1 VAGLQAAQRLRRI
14 SLPRRV
20 EGSKGWPLAKSE
32 KVISGGSCTGVREGV
47 QEVKRREVRLMRAR
61 RCRVIGKERKSTGN
75 PRVGLGEGSTS
86 IFGWRGGV
94 RGGGWSSWSKGLACA
109 IEIRILRIMSTTLFQ
124 PGQMIFREGDTSQE
138 AYRILKGRVE
148 ISIAGEGKSVILA
161 QLGEG
166 DIFGEMAMV
175 DERPRSASAQ
185 CLEVTECEV
194 LTAENF
200 NEAVLQRPE
209 ILIPYL
215 ASFFE
220 RLRTANDRLRMEMR
234 LRARAEQQVPV
245 AGAAAV
251 VAPTMRVVAPATTAI
266 APPSLELT
274 RVPVAVAGSPVA
286 VAPVAPPPAGGYQSV
301 VLTAATDHARARL
314 PEGTVV
320 IQKFP
325 YRIGRKHDALGKGA
339 TVFASNDLPIADDKP
354 YQISRNHCSIE
365 REGDN
370 FFVRD
375 RGSSV
380 GTVVNDA
387 PIGLAEDTL
396 TKDLQGGENEILLGA
411 DDSPFK
417 FKITLS

>member
-1 VAGLQAAQRLRRI
+1 
-14 SLPRRV
+14 
-20 EGSKGWPLAKSE
+20 
-32 KVISGGSCTGVREGV
+32 
-47 QEVKRREVRLMRAR
+47 M
-61 RCRVIGKERKSTGN
+61 
-75 PRVGLGEGSTS
+75 
-86 IFGWRGGV
+86 
-94 RGGGWSSWSKGLACA
+94 SSA
-109 IEIRILRIMSTTLFQ
+109 LFQ
-124 PGQMIFREGDTSQE
+124 PGQMIFREGDTTQE

-148 ISIAGEGKSVILA
+148 ISIAGDGKSVILA

-185 CLEVTECEV
+185 ALDVTECEV

-234 LRARAEQQVPV
+234 LRAQAEQRASAP
-245 AGAAAV
+245 AASNPAAV
-251 VAPTMRVVAPATTAI
+251 VARVVAPVAKPI
-266 APPSLELT
+266 APPSLEMT
-274 RVPVAVAGSPVA
+274 RVSAPAPVATAPSTG
-286 VAPVAPPPAGGYQSV
+286 PVAPPPEGGYQSI
-301 VLTAATDHARARL
+301 VLTACNDHAMARL
-314 PEGTVV
+314 PESSVT

-325 YRIGRKHDALGKGA
+325 FRIGRKHDTPGKGA
-339 TVFASNDLPIADDKP
+339 TVFASNDLPIADEKP

-365 REGDN
+365 REGDH

-375 RGSSV
+375 RGSSL

-387 PIGLAEDTL
+387 AIGLAENSL
-396 TKDLQGGENEILLGA
+396 TQDLRGGENQILLGS
-411 DDSPFK
+411 DDSQFQFK
-417 FKITLS
+417 VTLR

>member
-1 VAGLQAAQRLRRI
+1 MSQAI
-14 SLPRRV
+14 
-20 EGSKGWPLAKSE
+20 
-32 KVISGGSCTGVREGV
+32 
-47 QEVKRREVRLMRAR
+47 
-61 RCRVIGKERKSTGN
+61 
-75 PRVGLGEGSTS
+75 
-86 IFGWRGGV
+86 
-94 RGGGWSSWSKGLACA
+94 
-109 IEIRILRIMSTTLFQ
+109 FQ
-124 PGQMIFREGDTSQE
+124 PGQMIFREGDTTQE

-148 ISIAGEGKSVILA
+148 ISIAGDGKAVILA

-185 CLEVTECEV
+185 ALEVTECEV

-234 LRARAEQQVPV
+234 LRAQAEQRASVPSNPAAPV
-245 AGAAAV
+245 A
-251 VAPTMRVVAPATTAI
+251 RVVAPLTKSI
-266 APPSLELT
+266 APPSLEMT
-274 RVPVAVAGSPVA
+274 RVSAP
-286 VAPVAPPPAGGYQSV
+286 APVATAPSAAPVTPPPEGGYQSV
-301 VLTAATDHARARL
+301 ILTACNDHARARL
-314 PEGTVV
+314 PETSVA

-325 YRIGRKHDALGKGA
+325 FRIGRKHDTPGKGA

-375 RGSSV
+375 RGSSL
-380 GTVVNDA
+380 GTVVNEA
-387 PIGLAEDTL
+387 PIGLAESSL
-396 TKDLQGGENEILLGA
+396 THDLRGGENQILLGS
-411 DDSPFK
+411 DDSQFQFK
-417 FKITLS
+417 VTLR

>member
-1 VAGLQAAQRLRRI
+1 MSQA
-14 SLPRRV
+14 V
-20 EGSKGWPLAKSE
+20 
-32 KVISGGSCTGVREGV
+32 
-47 QEVKRREVRLMRAR
+47 
-61 RCRVIGKERKSTGN
+61 
-75 PRVGLGEGSTS
+75 
-86 IFGWRGGV
+86 
-94 RGGGWSSWSKGLACA
+94 
-109 IEIRILRIMSTTLFQ
+109 FQ
-124 PGQMIFREGDTSQE
+124 PGQMIFREGDTTQE

-148 ISIAGEGKSVILA
+148 ISIAGEGKAVILA

-185 CLEVTECEV
+185 ALEVTECEV

-234 LRARAEQQVPV
+234 LRAQAEQRASVPV
-245 AGAAAV
+245 ASTSAAP
-251 VAPTMRVVAPATTAI
+251 VARVVAPLTKSI
-266 APPSLELT
+266 APPSLEMA
-274 RVPVAVAGSPVA
+274 RVSAP
-286 VAPVAPPPAGGYQSV
+286 APVATAPSAAPVTPPPEGGYQSV
-301 VLTAATDHARARL
+301 ILTACNDHARARL
-314 PEGTVV
+314 PETSVA

-325 YRIGRKHDALGKGA
+325 FRIGRKHDTPGKGA

-375 RGSSV
+375 RGSSL
-380 GTVVNDA
+380 GTVVNEA
-387 PIGLAEDTL
+387 PIGLAENSL
-396 TKDLQGGENEILLGA
+396 THDLRGGENQILLGS
-411 DDSPFK
+411 DDSQFQFK
-417 FKITLS
+417 VTLR

>member
-1 VAGLQAAQRLRRI
+1 
-14 SLPRRV
+14 
-20 EGSKGWPLAKSE
+20 
-32 KVISGGSCTGVREGV
+32 
-47 QEVKRREVRLMRAR
+47 M
-61 RCRVIGKERKSTGN
+61 
-75 PRVGLGEGSTS
+75 
-86 IFGWRGGV
+86 
-94 RGGGWSSWSKGLACA
+94 
-109 IEIRILRIMSTTLFQ
+109 
-124 PGQMIFREGDTSQE
+124 
-138 AYRILKGRVE
+138 E

-185 CLEVTECEV
+185 ALEVTECEV

-234 LRARAEQQVPV
+234 LRAQAEQRATAPSSP
-245 AGAAAV
+245 AAAV
-251 VAPTMRVVAPATTAI
+251 ARVVAPVAKAI
-266 APPSLELT
+266 TPPSLEMT
-274 RVPVAVAGSPVA
+274 RVVAPVPVATAPSA
-286 VAPVAPPPAGGYQSV
+286 APVPPPPEGGYQSI
-301 VLTAATDHARARL
+301 VLTACNDHAMARL
-314 PEGTVV
+314 PESSVT

-325 YRIGRKHDALGKGA
+325 FRIGRKHETPGKGA
-339 TVFASNDLPIADDKP
+339 TVFASNDLPIADEKP

-365 REGDN
+365 REGDH

-375 RGSSV
+375 RGSSL

-387 PIGLAEDTL
+387 AIGLAENSL
-396 TKDLQGGENEILLGA
+396 TQDLRGGENQILLGS
-411 DDSPFK
+411 DDSQFQFK
-417 FKITLS
+417 VTLR

>member
-1 VAGLQAAQRLRRI
+1 MSQA
-14 SLPRRV
+14 V
-20 EGSKGWPLAKSE
+20 
-32 KVISGGSCTGVREGV
+32 
-47 QEVKRREVRLMRAR
+47 
-61 RCRVIGKERKSTGN
+61 
-75 PRVGLGEGSTS
+75 
-86 IFGWRGGV
+86 
-94 RGGGWSSWSKGLACA
+94 
-109 IEIRILRIMSTTLFQ
+109 FQ
-124 PGQMIFREGDTSQE
+124 PGQMIFREGDTTQE

-148 ISIAGEGKSVILA
+148 ISIAGEGKAVILA

-185 CLEVTECEV
+185 ALEVTECEV

-234 LRARAEQQVPV
+234 LRAQAEQRASVPSNPAAPV
-245 AGAAAV
+245 A
-251 VAPTMRVVAPATTAI
+251 RVVAPLTKSI
-266 APPSLELT
+266 APPSLEMT
-274 RVPVAVAGSPVA
+274 RVSAP
-286 VAPVAPPPAGGYQSV
+286 APVATAPSAAPVTPPPEGGYQSV
-301 VLTAATDHARARL
+301 ILTACNDHARARL
-314 PEGTVV
+314 PETSVA

-325 YRIGRKHDALGKGA
+325 FRIGRKHDTPGKGA

-375 RGSSV
+375 RGSSL
-380 GTVVNDA
+380 GTVVNEA
-387 PIGLAEDTL
+387 PIGLAENSL
-396 TKDLQGGENEILLGA
+396 THDLRGGENQILLGS
-411 DDSPFK
+411 DDSQFQFK
-417 FKITLS
+417 VTLR

>member
-1 VAGLQAAQRLRRI
+1 MSQAI
-14 SLPRRV
+14 
-20 EGSKGWPLAKSE
+20 
-32 KVISGGSCTGVREGV
+32 
-47 QEVKRREVRLMRAR
+47 
-61 RCRVIGKERKSTGN
+61 
-75 PRVGLGEGSTS
+75 
-86 IFGWRGGV
+86 
-94 RGGGWSSWSKGLACA
+94 
-109 IEIRILRIMSTTLFQ
+109 FQ
-124 PGQMIFREGDTSQE
+124 PGQMIFREGDTTQE

-148 ISIAGEGKSVILA
+148 ISIAGEGKAVILA

-185 CLEVTECEV
+185 ALEVTECEV

-234 LRARAEQQVPV
+234 LRAQAEQRASVPV
-245 AGAAAV
+245 ASNPAAP
-251 VAPTMRVVAPATTAI
+251 VARVVAPLTKSI
-266 APPSLELT
+266 APPSLEMT
-274 RVPVAVAGSPVA
+274 RVSAP
-286 VAPVAPPPAGGYQSV
+286 APVATAPSAAPVTPPPEGGYQSV
-301 VLTAATDHARARL
+301 VLTACNDHAMARL
-314 PEGTVV
+314 PESSVT

-325 YRIGRKHDALGKGA
+325 FRIGRKHDTPGKGA

-375 RGSSV
+375 RGSSL
-380 GTVVNDA
+380 GTVVNEA
-387 PIGLAEDTL
+387 AIGLAENSL
-396 TKDLQGGENEILLGA
+396 TQDLRGGENQILLGS
-411 DDSPFK
+411 DDSQFQFK
-417 FKITLS
+417 VTLR

>member
-1 VAGLQAAQRLRRI
+1 
-14 SLPRRV
+14 
-20 EGSKGWPLAKSE
+20 
-32 KVISGGSCTGVREGV
+32 
-47 QEVKRREVRLMRAR
+47 
-61 RCRVIGKERKSTGN
+61 
-75 PRVGLGEGSTS
+75 
-86 IFGWRGGV
+86 
-94 RGGGWSSWSKGLACA
+94 
-109 IEIRILRIMSTTLFQ
+109 
-124 PGQMIFREGDTSQE
+124 
-138 AYRILKGRVE
+138 
-148 ISIAGEGKSVILA
+148 LA

-185 CLEVTECEV
+185 ALEVTECEV

-234 LRARAEQQVPV
+234 LRAQAEQRASVPV
-245 AGAAAV
+245 ASNPAAP
-251 VAPTMRVVAPATTAI
+251 VARVVAPLAKSI
-266 APPSLELT
+266 APPSLEMT
-274 RVPVAVAGSPVA
+274 RVSAP
-286 VAPVAPPPAGGYQSV
+286 APVATAPSAAPVTPPPEGGYQSV
-301 VLTAATDHARARL
+301 ILTACNDHARARL
-314 PEGTVV
+314 PETSVA

-325 YRIGRKHDALGKGA
+325 FRIGRKHDTPGKGA

-375 RGSSV
+375 RGSSL
-380 GTVVNDA
+380 GTVVNEA
-387 PIGLAEDTL
+387 AIGLAENSL
-396 TKDLQGGENEILLGA
+396 TQDLRGGENQILLGS
-411 DDSPFK
+411 DDSQFQFK
-417 FKITLS
+417 VTLR

>member
-1 VAGLQAAQRLRRI
+1 MSQAI
-14 SLPRRV
+14 
-20 EGSKGWPLAKSE
+20 
-32 KVISGGSCTGVREGV
+32 
-47 QEVKRREVRLMRAR
+47 
-61 RCRVIGKERKSTGN
+61 
-75 PRVGLGEGSTS
+75 
-86 IFGWRGGV
+86 
-94 RGGGWSSWSKGLACA
+94 
-109 IEIRILRIMSTTLFQ
+109 FQ
-124 PGQMIFREGDTSQE
+124 PGQMIFREGDTTQE

-148 ISIAGEGKSVILA
+148 ISIAGDGKAVILA

-185 CLEVTECEV
+185 ALEVTECEV

-234 LRARAEQQVPV
+234 LRAQAEQRASVPV
-245 AGAAAV
+245 ASNPAAP
-251 VAPTMRVVAPATTAI
+251 VARVVAPLTKSI
-266 APPSLELT
+266 APPSLEIT
-274 RVPVAVAGSPVA
+274 RVSAP
-286 VAPVAPPPAGGYQSV
+286 APVATAPSAAPVTPPPEGGYQSV
-301 VLTAATDHARARL
+301 VLTACNDHAMARL
-314 PEGTVV
+314 PESSVT

-325 YRIGRKHDALGKGA
+325 FRIGRKHDTPGKGA

-375 RGSSV
+375 RGSSL
-380 GTVVNDA
+380 GTVVNEA
-387 PIGLAEDTL
+387 AIGLAENSL
-396 TKDLQGGENEILLGA
+396 TQDLRGGENQILLGS
-411 DDSPFK
+411 DDSQFQFK
-417 FKITLS
+417 VTLR

>member
-1 VAGLQAAQRLRRI
+1 MSQA
-14 SLPRRV
+14 V
-20 EGSKGWPLAKSE
+20 
-32 KVISGGSCTGVREGV
+32 
-47 QEVKRREVRLMRAR
+47 
-61 RCRVIGKERKSTGN
+61 
-75 PRVGLGEGSTS
+75 
-86 IFGWRGGV
+86 
-94 RGGGWSSWSKGLACA
+94 
-109 IEIRILRIMSTTLFQ
+109 FQ
-124 PGQMIFREGDTSQE
+124 PGQMIFREGDTTQE

-148 ISIAGEGKSVILA
+148 ISIAGEGKAVIFA

-185 CLEVTECEV
+185 ALEVTECEV

-234 LRARAEQQVPV
+234 LRAQAEQRASVPV
-245 AGAAAV
+245 ASTSAAP
-251 VAPTMRVVAPATTAI
+251 VARVVAPLTKSI
-266 APPSLELT
+266 APPSLEMT
-274 RVPVAVAGSPVA
+274 RVSAP
-286 VAPVAPPPAGGYQSV
+286 APVATTPSAAPVTPPPEGGYQSV
-301 VLTAATDHARARL
+301 ILTACNDHARARL
-314 PEGTVV
+314 PETSVA

-325 YRIGRKHDALGKGA
+325 FRIGRKHDTPGKGA

-375 RGSSV
+375 RGSSL
-380 GTVVNDA
+380 GTVVNEA
-387 PIGLAEDTL
+387 PIGLAENSL
-396 TKDLQGGENEILLGA
+396 THDLRGGENQILLGS
-411 DDSPFK
+411 DDSQFQFK
-417 FKITLS
+417 VTLR

>member
-1 VAGLQAAQRLRRI
+1 MSQA
-14 SLPRRV
+14 V
-20 EGSKGWPLAKSE
+20 
-32 KVISGGSCTGVREGV
+32 
-47 QEVKRREVRLMRAR
+47 
-61 RCRVIGKERKSTGN
+61 
-75 PRVGLGEGSTS
+75 
-86 IFGWRGGV
+86 
-94 RGGGWSSWSKGLACA
+94 
-109 IEIRILRIMSTTLFQ
+109 FQ
-124 PGQMIFREGDTSQE
+124 PGQMIFREGDTTQE

-148 ISIAGEGKSVILA
+148 ISIAGEGKAVILA

-185 CLEVTECEV
+185 ALEVTECEV

-234 LRARAEQQVPV
+234 LRAQAEQRASVPV
-245 AGAAAV
+245 ASTSAAP
-251 VAPTMRVVAPATTAI
+251 VARVVAPLTKSI
-266 APPSLELT
+266 APPSIEMT
-274 RVPVAVAGSPVA
+274 RVSAPTPVATAPSA
-286 VAPVAPPPAGGYQSV
+286 APVTPPPEGGYQSV
-301 VLTAATDHARARL
+301 ILTACNDHARARL
-314 PEGTVV
+314 PETSVA

-325 YRIGRKHDALGKGA
+325 FRIGRKHDTPGKGA

-375 RGSSV
+375 RGSSL
-380 GTVVNDA
+380 GTVVNEA
-387 PIGLAEDTL
+387 PIGLAENSL
-396 TKDLQGGENEILLGA
+396 AHDLRGGENQILLGS
-411 DDSPFK
+411 DDSQFQFK
-417 FKITLS
+417 VTLR

>member
-1 VAGLQAAQRLRRI
+1 
-14 SLPRRV
+14 
-20 EGSKGWPLAKSE
+20 
-32 KVISGGSCTGVREGV
+32 
-47 QEVKRREVRLMRAR
+47 
-61 RCRVIGKERKSTGN
+61 
-75 PRVGLGEGSTS
+75 
-86 IFGWRGGV
+86 
-94 RGGGWSSWSKGLACA
+94 
-109 IEIRILRIMSTTLFQ
+109 
-124 PGQMIFREGDTSQE
+124 
-138 AYRILKGRVE
+138 VE

-185 CLEVTECEV
+185 ALEVTECEV

-234 LRARAEQQVPV
+234 LRAQAEQRASAP
-245 AGAAAV
+245 AASNPAAAV
-251 VAPTMRVVAPATTAI
+251 ARVVAPVAKPV
-266 APPSLELT
+266 APPSLEMT
-274 RVPVAVAGSPVA
+274 RISAPAPVPTAPST
-286 VAPVAPPPAGGYQSV
+286 APVAPPPEGGYQSI
-301 VLTAATDHARARL
+301 VLTACNDHAMARL
-314 PEGTVV
+314 PENSVT

-325 YRIGRKHDALGKGA
+325 FRIGRKHETPGKGA
-339 TVFASNDLPIADDKP
+339 TVFASNDLPIADEKP

-365 REGDN
+365 REGDH

-375 RGSSV
+375 RGSSL

-387 PIGLAEDTL
+387 AIGLAENSL
-396 TKDLQGGENEILLGA
+396 TQDLRGGENQILLGS
-411 DDSPFK
+411 DDSQFQFK
-417 FKITLS
+417 VTLR

>member
-1 VAGLQAAQRLRRI
+1 
-14 SLPRRV
+14 
-20 EGSKGWPLAKSE
+20 
-32 KVISGGSCTGVREGV
+32 
-47 QEVKRREVRLMRAR
+47 
-61 RCRVIGKERKSTGN
+61 
-75 PRVGLGEGSTS
+75 
-86 IFGWRGGV
+86 
-94 RGGGWSSWSKGLACA
+94 
-109 IEIRILRIMSTTLFQ
+109 
-124 PGQMIFREGDTSQE
+124 MIFREGDTTQE

-148 ISIAGEGKSVILA
+148 ISIAGDGKSVILA

-185 CLEVTECEV
+185 ALEVTECEV

-234 LRARAEQQVPV
+234 LRAQAEQRASTP
-245 AGAAAV
+245 GPSNPAAAV
-251 VAPTMRVVAPATTAI
+251 ARVVAPVAKAITPPSIEMTRVVAPA
-266 APPSLELT
+266 
-274 RVPVAVAGSPVA
+274 PVATAPSA
-286 VAPVAPPPAGGYQSV
+286 APVAPPPEGGYQSI
-301 VLTAATDHARARL
+301 VLTACNDHAMARL
-314 PEGTVV
+314 PESSVT

-325 YRIGRKHDALGKGA
+325 FRIGRKHENPGKGA
-339 TVFASNDLPIADDKP
+339 TVFASNDLPIADEKP

-365 REGDN
+365 REGDH

-375 RGSSV
+375 RGSSL

-387 PIGLAEDTL
+387 AIGLAENSL
-396 TKDLQGGENEILLGA
+396 TQDLRGGENQILLGS
-411 DDSPFK
+411 DDSQFQFK
-417 FKITLS
+417 VTLR

>member
-1 VAGLQAAQRLRRI
+1 MSQA
-14 SLPRRV
+14 V
-20 EGSKGWPLAKSE
+20 
-32 KVISGGSCTGVREGV
+32 
-47 QEVKRREVRLMRAR
+47 
-61 RCRVIGKERKSTGN
+61 
-75 PRVGLGEGSTS
+75 
-86 IFGWRGGV
+86 
-94 RGGGWSSWSKGLACA
+94 
-109 IEIRILRIMSTTLFQ
+109 FQ
-124 PGQMIFREGDTSQE
+124 PGQMIFREGDTTQE

-148 ISIAGEGKSVILA
+148 ISIAGEGKAVILA

-185 CLEVTECEV
+185 ALEVTECEV

-234 LRARAEQQVPV
+234 LRAQAEQRASVPSTSAAPV
-245 AGAAAV
+245 A
-251 VAPTMRVVAPATTAI
+251 RVVAPLTKSI
-266 APPSLELT
+266 APPSLEMT
-274 RVPVAVAGSPVA
+274 RVSAP
-286 VAPVAPPPAGGYQSV
+286 APVATAPSAAPVTPPPEGGYQSV
-301 VLTAATDHARARL
+301 ILTACNDHARARL
-314 PEGTVV
+314 PETSVA

-325 YRIGRKHDALGKGA
+325 FRIGRKHDTPGKGA

-375 RGSSV
+375 RGSSL
-380 GTVVNDA
+380 GTVVNEA
-387 PIGLAEDTL
+387 PIGLAESSL
-396 TKDLQGGENEILLGA
+396 THDLRGGENQILLGS
-411 DDSPFK
+411 DDSQFQFK
-417 FKITLS
+417 VTLR

>member
-1 VAGLQAAQRLRRI
+1 MSQA
-14 SLPRRV
+14 V
-20 EGSKGWPLAKSE
+20 
-32 KVISGGSCTGVREGV
+32 
-47 QEVKRREVRLMRAR
+47 
-61 RCRVIGKERKSTGN
+61 
-75 PRVGLGEGSTS
+75 
-86 IFGWRGGV
+86 
-94 RGGGWSSWSKGLACA
+94 
-109 IEIRILRIMSTTLFQ
+109 FQ
-124 PGQMIFREGDTSQE
+124 PGQMMFREGDTTQE

-148 ISIAGEGKSVILA
+148 ISIAGEGKAVILA

-185 CLEVTECEV
+185 ALEVTECEV

-220 RLRTANDRLRMEMR
+220 RLRTANDRLRMDMR
-234 LRARAEQQVPV
+234 LRAQAEQRASVPV
-245 AGAAAV
+245 ASTSAAP
-251 VAPTMRVVAPATTAI
+251 VARVVAPLTKSI
-266 APPSLELT
+266 APPSLEMT
-274 RVPVAVAGSPVA
+274 RVSAP
-286 VAPVAPPPAGGYQSV
+286 APVATTPSAAPVTPPPEGGYQSV
-301 VLTAATDHARARL
+301 ILTACNDHARARL
-314 PEGTVV
+314 PETSVA

-325 YRIGRKHDALGKGA
+325 FRIGRKHDTPGKGA

-375 RGSSV
+375 RGSSL
-380 GTVVNDA
+380 GTVVNEA
-387 PIGLAEDTL
+387 PIGLAENSL
-396 TKDLQGGENEILLGA
+396 THDLRGGENQILLGS
-411 DDSPFK
+411 DDSQFQFK
-417 FKITLS
+417 VTLR

>member
-1 VAGLQAAQRLRRI
+1 
-14 SLPRRV
+14 
-20 EGSKGWPLAKSE
+20 
-32 KVISGGSCTGVREGV
+32 
-47 QEVKRREVRLMRAR
+47 
-61 RCRVIGKERKSTGN
+61 
-75 PRVGLGEGSTS
+75 
-86 IFGWRGGV
+86 
-94 RGGGWSSWSKGLACA
+94 
-109 IEIRILRIMSTTLFQ
+109 
-124 PGQMIFREGDTSQE
+124 MIFREGDTTQE

-148 ISIAGEGKSVILA
+148 ISIAGDGKSVILA

-185 CLEVTECEV
+185 ALEVTECEV

-234 LRARAEQQVPV
+234 LRAQAEQRASAPSNP
-245 AGAAAV
+245 AAAV
-251 VAPTMRVVAPATTAI
+251 ARVVAPVAKPI
-266 APPSLELT
+266 APPSIEMT
-274 RVPVAVAGSPVA
+274 RVAAA
-286 VAPVAPPPAGGYQSV
+286 APVATAPSTAPVVPPPEGGYQSI
-301 VLTAATDHARARL
+301 VLTACNDHAMARL
-314 PEGTVV
+314 PESSVT

-325 YRIGRKHDALGKGA
+325 FRIGRKHETPGKGA
-339 TVFASNDLPIADDKP
+339 TVFASNDLPIADEKP

-365 REGDN
+365 REGDH

-375 RGSSV
+375 RGSSL

-387 PIGLAEDTL
+387 AIGLAENSL
-396 TKDLQGGENEILLGA
+396 TQDLRSGENQILLGS
-411 DDSPFK
+411 DDSQFQFK
-417 FKITLS
+417 VTLR

>member
-1 VAGLQAAQRLRRI
+1 
-14 SLPRRV
+14 
-20 EGSKGWPLAKSE
+20 
-32 KVISGGSCTGVREGV
+32 
-47 QEVKRREVRLMRAR
+47 
-61 RCRVIGKERKSTGN
+61 
-75 PRVGLGEGSTS
+75 
-86 IFGWRGGV
+86 
-94 RGGGWSSWSKGLACA
+94 
-109 IEIRILRIMSTTLFQ
+109 
-124 PGQMIFREGDTSQE
+124 MIFREGDTTQE

-148 ISIAGEGKSVILA
+148 ISIAGDGKSVILA

-185 CLEVTECEV
+185 ALEVTECEV

-234 LRARAEQQVPV
+234 LRAQAEQRASAPSNP
-245 AGAAAV
+245 AAAV
-251 VAPTMRVVAPATTAI
+251 VRVVAPVAKPI
-266 APPSLELT
+266 APPSLEMT
-274 RVPVAVAGSPVA
+274 RVSAPAPTAPST
-286 VAPVAPPPAGGYQSV
+286 APVAPPPEGGYQSI
-301 VLTAATDHARARL
+301 VLTACNDHAMARL
-314 PEGTVV
+314 PESSVT

-325 YRIGRKHDALGKGA
+325 FRIGRKHETPGKGA

-375 RGSSV
+375 RGSSL

-387 PIGLAEDTL
+387 AIGLAENSL
-396 TKDLQGGENEILLGA
+396 TQDLRGGENQILLGS
-411 DDSPFK
+411 DDSQFQFK
-417 FKITLS
+417 VTLR

>member
-1 VAGLQAAQRLRRI
+1 MSQA
-14 SLPRRV
+14 V
-20 EGSKGWPLAKSE
+20 
-32 KVISGGSCTGVREGV
+32 
-47 QEVKRREVRLMRAR
+47 
-61 RCRVIGKERKSTGN
+61 
-75 PRVGLGEGSTS
+75 
-86 IFGWRGGV
+86 
-94 RGGGWSSWSKGLACA
+94 
-109 IEIRILRIMSTTLFQ
+109 FQ
-124 PGQMIFREGDTSQE
+124 PGQMIFREGDTTQE

-148 ISIAGEGKSVILA
+148 ISIAGEGKAVILA

-185 CLEVTECEV
+185 ALEVTECEV

-234 LRARAEQQVPV
+234 LRAQAEQRASVPV
-245 AGAAAV
+245 ASNPAAP
-251 VAPTMRVVAPATTAI
+251 VARVVAPLTKSI
-266 APPSLELT
+266 APPSLEMT
-274 RVPVAVAGSPVA
+274 RVSAP
-286 VAPVAPPPAGGYQSV
+286 APVATAPSAAPVTPPPEGGYQSV
-301 VLTAATDHARARL
+301 VLTACNDHAMARL
-314 PEGTVV
+314 PESSVT

-325 YRIGRKHDALGKGA
+325 FRIGRKHDTPGKGA

-375 RGSSV
+375 RGSSL
-380 GTVVNDA
+380 GTVVNEA
-387 PIGLAEDTL
+387 PIGLAENSL
-396 TKDLQGGENEILLGA
+396 THDLRGGENQILLGS
-411 DDSPFK
+411 DDSQFQFK
-417 FKITLS
+417 VTLR

>member
-1 VAGLQAAQRLRRI
+1 
-14 SLPRRV
+14 
-20 EGSKGWPLAKSE
+20 
-32 KVISGGSCTGVREGV
+32 
-47 QEVKRREVRLMRAR
+47 
-61 RCRVIGKERKSTGN
+61 
-75 PRVGLGEGSTS
+75 
-86 IFGWRGGV
+86 
-94 RGGGWSSWSKGLACA
+94 
-109 IEIRILRIMSTTLFQ
+109 
-124 PGQMIFREGDTSQE
+124 MIFREGDTTQE

-185 CLEVTECEV
+185 ALEVTECEV

-209 ILIPYL
+209 ILVPYL

-234 LRARAEQQVPV
+234 LRAQAEQRASAPV
-245 AGAAAV
+245 ASNPAAAV
-251 VAPTMRVVAPATTAI
+251 ARVVAPVAKPI
-266 APPSLELT
+266 AHPSIEMT
-274 RVPVAVAGSPVA
+274 RVSSTAPAATAPST
-286 VAPVAPPPAGGYQSV
+286 APVAPPPEGGYQSV
-301 VLTAATDHARARL
+301 VLTACNDHAMARL
-314 PEGTVV
+314 PESSVT

-325 YRIGRKHDALGKGA
+325 FRIGRKHETPGKGA
-339 TVFASNDLPIADDKP
+339 TVFASNDFPIADDKP

-375 RGSSV
+375 RGSSL
-380 GTVVNDA
+380 GTVVNDTA
-387 PIGLAEDTL
+387 IGLAENSL
-396 TKDLQGGENEILLGA
+396 TQDLRGGENQILLGS
-411 DDSPFK
+411 DDSQFQFK
-417 FKITLS
+417 VTLR

>member
-1 VAGLQAAQRLRRI
+1 MSQA
-14 SLPRRV
+14 V
-20 EGSKGWPLAKSE
+20 
-32 KVISGGSCTGVREGV
+32 
-47 QEVKRREVRLMRAR
+47 
-61 RCRVIGKERKSTGN
+61 
-75 PRVGLGEGSTS
+75 
-86 IFGWRGGV
+86 
-94 RGGGWSSWSKGLACA
+94 
-109 IEIRILRIMSTTLFQ
+109 FQ
-124 PGQMIFREGDTSQE
+124 PGQMIFREGDTTQE

-148 ISIAGEGKSVILA
+148 ISIAGEGKAVILA

-185 CLEVTECEV
+185 ALEVTECEV

-234 LRARAEQQVPV
+234 LRAQAEQRATSPV
-245 AGAAAV
+245 ASTSAAP
-251 VAPTMRVVAPATTAI
+251 VARVVAPLTKSI
-266 APPSLELT
+266 APPSLEMT
-274 RVPVAVAGSPVA
+274 RVSAP
-286 VAPVAPPPAGGYQSV
+286 APVATAPSAAPVTPPPEGGYQSV
-301 VLTAATDHARARL
+301 ILTACNDHARARL
-314 PEGTVV
+314 PETSVA

-325 YRIGRKHDALGKGA
+325 FRIGRKHDTPGKGA

-375 RGSSV
+375 RGSSL
-380 GTVVNDA
+380 GTVVNEA
-387 PIGLAEDTL
+387 PIGLAENSL
-396 TKDLQGGENEILLGA
+396 THDLRGGENQILLGS
-411 DDSPFK
+411 DDSQFQFK
-417 FKITLS
+417 VTLR

>member
-1 VAGLQAAQRLRRI
+1 
-14 SLPRRV
+14 
-20 EGSKGWPLAKSE
+20 
-32 KVISGGSCTGVREGV
+32 
-47 QEVKRREVRLMRAR
+47 
-61 RCRVIGKERKSTGN
+61 
-75 PRVGLGEGSTS
+75 
-86 IFGWRGGV
+86 
-94 RGGGWSSWSKGLACA
+94 
-109 IEIRILRIMSTTLFQ
+109 
-124 PGQMIFREGDTSQE
+124 MIFREGDTTQE
-138 AYRILKGRVE
+138 AYRILNGRVE
-148 ISIAGEGKSVILA
+148 ISIAGDGKSVILA

-185 CLEVTECEV
+185 ALEVTECEV

-234 LRARAEQQVPV
+234 LRAQAEQRASVPV
-245 AGAAAV
+245 ASTSAAP
-251 VAPTMRVVAPATTAI
+251 VARVVAPLTKSI
-266 APPSLELT
+266 APPSLEMT
-274 RVPVAVAGSPVA
+274 RVSAP
-286 VAPVAPPPAGGYQSV
+286 APVATAPSAAPVTPPPEGGYQSV
-301 VLTAATDHARARL
+301 ILTACNDHARARL
-314 PEGTVV
+314 PETSVA

-325 YRIGRKHDALGKGA
+325 FRIGRKHDTPGKGA

-375 RGSSV
+375 RGSSL
-380 GTVVNDA
+380 GTVVNEA
-387 PIGLAEDTL
+387 PIGLAENSL
-396 TKDLQGGENEILLGA
+396 THDLRGGENQILLGS
-411 DDSPFK
+411 DDSQFQFK
-417 FKITLS
+417 VTLR

>member
-1 VAGLQAAQRLRRI
+1 
-14 SLPRRV
+14 
-20 EGSKGWPLAKSE
+20 
-32 KVISGGSCTGVREGV
+32 
-47 QEVKRREVRLMRAR
+47 M
-61 RCRVIGKERKSTGN
+61 
-75 PRVGLGEGSTS
+75 
-86 IFGWRGGV
+86 
-94 RGGGWSSWSKGLACA
+94 SSA
-109 IEIRILRIMSTTLFQ
+109 LFQ
-124 PGQMIFREGDTSQE
+124 PGQMIFREGDTTQE

-185 CLEVTECEV
+185 ALEVTDCEV

-234 LRARAEQQVPV
+234 LRAQAEQRAFAP
-245 AGAAAV
+245 AASNPAAAV
-251 VAPTMRVVAPATTAI
+251 ARVVAPVAKPI
-266 APPSLELT
+266 APPSIEMT
-274 RVPVAVAGSPVA
+274 RVAAAAPVATAPST
-286 VAPVAPPPAGGYQSV
+286 APVAPPPEGGYQSI
-301 VLTAATDHARARL
+301 VLTACNDHAMARL
-314 PEGTVV
+314 PESSVT

-325 YRIGRKHDALGKGA
+325 FRIGRKHDTPGKGA
-339 TVFASNDLPIADDKP
+339 TVFASNDLPIADEKP

-375 RGSSV
+375 RGSSL

-387 PIGLAEDTL
+387 AIGLAENSL
-396 TKDLQGGENEILLGA
+396 TQDLRGGENQILLGS
-411 DDSPFK
+411 DDSQFQFK
-417 FKITLS
+417 VTLR

>member
-1 VAGLQAAQRLRRI
+1 MSQA
-14 SLPRRV
+14 V
-20 EGSKGWPLAKSE
+20 
-32 KVISGGSCTGVREGV
+32 
-47 QEVKRREVRLMRAR
+47 
-61 RCRVIGKERKSTGN
+61 
-75 PRVGLGEGSTS
+75 
-86 IFGWRGGV
+86 
-94 RGGGWSSWSKGLACA
+94 
-109 IEIRILRIMSTTLFQ
+109 FQ
-124 PGQMIFREGDTSQE
+124 PGQMIFREGDTTQE

-148 ISIAGEGKSVILA
+148 ISIAGEGKAVILA

-185 CLEVTECEV
+185 ALEVTECEV

-234 LRARAEQQVPV
+234 LRAQAEQRASVPV
-245 AGAAAV
+245 ASTSAAP
-251 VAPTMRVVAPATTAI
+251 VARVVAPLTKSI
-266 APPSLELT
+266 APPSLEMT
-274 RVPVAVAGSPVA
+274 RVSAP
-286 VAPVAPPPAGGYQSV
+286 APVASAPSAAPVTPPPEGGYQSV
-301 VLTAATDHARARL
+301 ILTACNDHARARL
-314 PEGTVV
+314 PETSVA

-325 YRIGRKHDALGKGA
+325 FRIGRKHDTPGKGA

-375 RGSSV
+375 RGSSL
-380 GTVVNDA
+380 GTVVNEA
-387 PIGLAEDTL
+387 AIGLAENSL
-396 TKDLQGGENEILLGA
+396 TQDLRGGENQILLGS
-411 DDSPFK
+411 DDSQFQFK
-417 FKITLS
+417 VTLR

>member
-1 VAGLQAAQRLRRI
+1 MSQA
-14 SLPRRV
+14 V
-20 EGSKGWPLAKSE
+20 
-32 KVISGGSCTGVREGV
+32 
-47 QEVKRREVRLMRAR
+47 
-61 RCRVIGKERKSTGN
+61 
-75 PRVGLGEGSTS
+75 
-86 IFGWRGGV
+86 
-94 RGGGWSSWSKGLACA
+94 
-109 IEIRILRIMSTTLFQ
+109 FQ
-124 PGQMIFREGDTSQE
+124 PGQMIFREGDTTQE

-148 ISIAGEGKSVILA
+148 ISIAGEGKAVILA

-185 CLEVTECEV
+185 ALEVTECEV

-234 LRARAEQQVPV
+234 LRAQAEQRASVPV
-245 AGAAAV
+245 ASNPAAP
-251 VAPTMRVVAPATTAI
+251 VARVVAPLTKSI
-266 APPSLELT
+266 APPSLEMT
-274 RVPVAVAGSPVA
+274 RVSAP
-286 VAPVAPPPAGGYQSV
+286 APVASAPSAAPVTPPPEGGYQSV
-301 VLTAATDHARARL
+301 VLTACNDHAMARL
-314 PEGTVV
+314 PESSVT

-325 YRIGRKHDALGKGA
+325 FRIGRKHDTPGKGA

-375 RGSSV
+375 RGSSL
-380 GTVVNDA
+380 GTVVNEA
-387 PIGLAEDTL
+387 AIGLAENSL
-396 TKDLQGGENEILLGA
+396 TQDLRGGENQILLGS
-411 DDSPFK
+411 DDSQFQFK
-417 FKITLS
+417 VTLR

>member
-1 VAGLQAAQRLRRI
+1 
-14 SLPRRV
+14 
-20 EGSKGWPLAKSE
+20 
-32 KVISGGSCTGVREGV
+32 
-47 QEVKRREVRLMRAR
+47 M
-61 RCRVIGKERKSTGN
+61 
-75 PRVGLGEGSTS
+75 
-86 IFGWRGGV
+86 
-94 RGGGWSSWSKGLACA
+94 SSA
-109 IEIRILRIMSTTLFQ
+109 LFQ
-124 PGQMIFREGDTSQE
+124 PGQMIFREGDTTQE

-148 ISIAGEGKSVILA
+148 ISIAGDGKSVILA

-185 CLEVTECEV
+185 ALEVTECEV

-234 LRARAEQQVPV
+234 LRAQAEQRASAP
-245 AGAAAV
+245 AASNPAAAV
-251 VAPTMRVVAPATTAI
+251 ARVVAPVAKPV
-266 APPSLELT
+266 APPSLEMT
-274 RVPVAVAGSPVA
+274 RISAPAPVPTAPST
-286 VAPVAPPPAGGYQSV
+286 APVAPPPEGGYQSI
-301 VLTAATDHARARL
+301 VLTACNDHAMARL
-314 PEGTVV
+314 PESSVT

-325 YRIGRKHDALGKGA
+325 FRIGRKHDTPGKGA
-339 TVFASNDLPIADDKP
+339 TVFASNDLPIADEKP

-365 REGDN
+365 REGDH

-375 RGSSV
+375 RGSSL

-387 PIGLAEDTL
+387 AIGLAENSL
-396 TKDLQGGENEILLGA
+396 TQDLRGGENQILLGS
-411 DDSPFK
+411 DDSQFQFK
-417 FKITLS
+417 VTLR

>member
-1 VAGLQAAQRLRRI
+1 
-14 SLPRRV
+14 
-20 EGSKGWPLAKSE
+20 
-32 KVISGGSCTGVREGV
+32 
-47 QEVKRREVRLMRAR
+47 M
-61 RCRVIGKERKSTGN
+61 
-75 PRVGLGEGSTS
+75 
-86 IFGWRGGV
+86 
-94 RGGGWSSWSKGLACA
+94 SSA
-109 IEIRILRIMSTTLFQ
+109 LFQ
-124 PGQMIFREGDTSQE
+124 PGQMIFREGDTTQE

-185 CLEVTECEV
+185 ALEVTECEV

-234 LRARAEQQVPV
+234 LRAQAEQRASVPAASNPAAPV
-245 AGAAAV
+245 A
-251 VAPTMRVVAPATTAI
+251 RVVAPVAKPV
-266 APPSLELT
+266 APPSLEMT
-274 RVPVAVAGSPVA
+274 RVSAPAPAATAPST
-286 VAPVAPPPAGGYQSV
+286 APVAPPPEGGYQSI
-301 VLTAATDHARARL
+301 VLTACNDHAMARL
-314 PEGTVV
+314 PESSVT

-325 YRIGRKHDALGKGA
+325 FRIGRKHETPGKGA
-339 TVFASNDLPIADDKP
+339 TVFASNDLPIADEKP

-365 REGDN
+365 REGDH

-375 RGSSV
+375 RGSSL

-387 PIGLAEDTL
+387 AIGLAENSL
-396 TKDLQGGENEILLGA
+396 TQDLRGGENQILLGS
-411 DDSPFK
+411 DDSQFQFK
-417 FKITLS
+417 VTLR

>member
-1 VAGLQAAQRLRRI
+1 
-14 SLPRRV
+14 
-20 EGSKGWPLAKSE
+20 
-32 KVISGGSCTGVREGV
+32 
-47 QEVKRREVRLMRAR
+47 M
-61 RCRVIGKERKSTGN
+61 
-75 PRVGLGEGSTS
+75 
-86 IFGWRGGV
+86 
-94 RGGGWSSWSKGLACA
+94 SSA
-109 IEIRILRIMSTTLFQ
+109 LFQ
-124 PGQMIFREGDTSQE
+124 PGQMIFREGDTTQE

-185 CLEVTECEV
+185 ALEVTECEV

-234 LRARAEQQVPV
+234 LRAQAEQKASAP
-245 AGAAAV
+245 AATNPAAAV
-251 VAPTMRVVAPATTAI
+251 ARVVAPVAKPI
-266 APPSLELT
+266 AHPSLEMT
-274 RVPVAVAGSPVA
+274 RVSAPAPVPTAPST
-286 VAPVAPPPAGGYQSV
+286 APVAPPPEGGYQSI
-301 VLTAATDHARARL
+301 VLTACNDHAMARL
-314 PEGTVV
+314 PESSVT

-325 YRIGRKHDALGKGA
+325 FRIGRKHETPGKGA
-339 TVFASNDLPIADDKP
+339 TVFASNDLPIADEKP

-365 REGDN
+365 REGDH

-375 RGSSV
+375 RGSSL
-380 GTVVNDA
+380 GPVVNDA
-387 PIGLAEDTL
+387 AIGLAENSL
-396 TKDLQGGENEILLGA
+396 TQDLRGGENQILLGS
-411 DDSPFK
+411 DDSQFQFK
-417 FKITLS
+417 VTLR